1 MPAYSSSDA
10 QRPPAYVMSRIGSH
24 GVDDRRG
31 IIRFRDEPSTNNQ
44 ARLSSSNE
52 FSRIGVF
59 SKIVYDILFLEIFKK
74 KKKKKRNVEY
84 YLFQL
89 IYIYVRIEIDKY
101 WNFAR

>member
-31 IIRFRDEPSTNNQ
+31 IIRFRDEPLTNNQ

-74 KKKKKRNVEY
+74 KKEEKEKRGV
-84 YLFQL
+84 LSL
-89 IYIYVRIEIDKY
+89 STHLYICSHR
-101 WNFAR
+101 NR

>member
-31 IIRFRDEPSTNNQ
+31 IIRFRDEPLTNNGQ
-44 ARLSSSNE
+44 VKLFQR
-52 FSRIGVF
+52 VF
-59 SKIVYDILFLEIFKK
+59 ENWSVLENCVRYFIFRDIQKK

-101 WNFAR
+101 